1 MSIEWSI
8 ILPTLPLISPSL
20 KFSKGN
26 LTLFA
31 KFTLFTGS
39 FAPFGKFFLGNIHS
53 AFSGVHPA
61 VCFCVRLMDF
71 IIFVFFGKG
80 VDGADFLAGFAA
92 GGFNTLT
99 IFAVRSA
106 RRDEESA
113 TVFTLLVQYI
123 SLGKVHK
130 FIAE

>member
-8 ILPTLPLISPSL
+8 ILPTLTLIQPSL
-20 KFSKGN
+20 KFCKGN

-92 GGFNTLT
+92 GGINA
-99 IFAVRSA
+99 FAVLTVRPA
-106 RRDEESA
+106 GRDEE
-113 TVFTLLVQYI
+113 TV
-123 SLGKVHK
+123 
-130 FIAE
+130 A

>member
-8 ILPTLPLISPSL
+8 ILPTLTLIQPSL
-20 KFSKGN
+20 KFCKGN

-39 FAPFGKFFLGNIHS
+39 FAPFGKFLLGNINS

-92 GGFNTLT
+92 GGINA
-99 IFAVRSA
+99 FAVLTVRPA
-106 RRDEESA
+106 GRDEE
-113 TVFTLLVQYI
+113 TV
-123 SLGKVHK
+123 
-130 FIAE
+130 A

>member
-1 MSIEWSI
+1 MADYIGPPT
-8 ILPTLPLISPSL
+8 ILGLLALTLIQPSL
-20 KFSKGN
+20 KFLKGN
-26 LTLFA
+26 LSF
-31 KFTLFTGS
+31 FTHFTFLTGS

-92 GGFNTLT
+92 GGINTLT

-106 RRDEESA
+106 GRDKEYTSA
-113 TVFTLLVQYI
+113 
-123 SLGKVHK
+123 
-130 FIAE
+130 